1 MTSMFKPA
9 TVLPLSRAGP
19 TAVPVLVHN
28 CGDNDPSDLTD
39 HARQDSAAS
48 NTNNQAGTLMREE
61 LTSGKA

>member
-1 MTSMFKPA
+1 
-9 TVLPLSRAGP
+9 
-19 TAVPVLVHN
+19 
-28 CGDNDPSDLTD
+28 LTD